1 VTRPSEP
8 GDDAAASFPTPAA
21 GEPRVDAA
29 LDRLQDVAAAPV
41 DEHVAIYDDVHRRLQ
56 DALADPDGS

>member
-1 VTRPSEP
+1 VTRPSAP
-8 GDDAAASFPTPAA
+8 GDDAAPSFPTPAT

>member
-8 GDDAAASFPTPAA
+8 GDDAVPSFPTPGT

-41 DEHVAIYDDVHRRLQ
+41 DEHIAIYDDVHRRLQ

>member
-1 VTRPSEP
+1 MSRPSEP
-8 GDDAAASFPTPAA
+8 NDDAVPSVLTPAT

-41 DEHVAIYDDVHRRLQ
+41 DEHIAIYDDVHRRLQ